1 MACRAVVLRSH
12 SAGRIFL
19 YSARWGSHWRI
30 EEEEPLGLISSPPA
44 RLQGRSFNRVTL
56 QLSRECAMTKT
67 IRSQFVHEVG
77 ETVEGFVILE
87 KRTVIPPVPLERR
100 RGVYD
105 YLVDV
110 PPVPMK
116 SDSARKTVPERGSF
130 TRSTPDDRS
139 GVVRR
144 LPKR

>member
-1 MACRAVVLRSH
+1 
-12 SAGRIFL
+12 
-19 YSARWGSHWRI
+19 
-30 EEEEPLGLISSPPA
+30 
-44 RLQGRSFNRVTL
+44 
-56 QLSRECAMTKT
+56 MTKT